1 MLFLAEAA
9 RFTDLTLRRK
19 FRSKNRFL
27 RNFSHEN
34 LNCCPDSIDCLVDYT
49 RDYIVVRIV
58 LECERKPVSL

>member
-9 RFTDLTLRRK
+9 RFTDLTSRRK

-34 LNCCPDSIDCLVDYT
+34 LNCCPDRIDCLVDYT

-58 LECERKPVSL
+58 LEYERKPVSL